1 MFNTLSADVFNATL
15 AQANLVTKSD
25 FDAKLSNLNR
35 KITSNNSKHLLVEY
49 ELKQLKNFIRFIL
62 EAKVTFKKMARKII
76 QYFIQ

>member
-15 AQANLVTKSD
+15 AQGNLVTKSD

-49 ELKQLKNFIRFIL
+49 ELKQQ
-62 EAKVTFKKMARKII
+62 KKIYSI
-76 QYFIQ
+76 YFRGKSHF